1 MRTQAVRSIKF
12 YVKAPSI
19 GTDGQISYKSMST
32 FFSVGHEYDKAT
44 VEGIIMI
51 LDDSLLEVALK
62 SSAGTKRF
70 VYQMADI
77 LGRIE
82 VTE

>member
-1 MRTQAVRSIKF
+1 MRSQAVRSVKF

-19 GTDGQISYKSMST
+19 GTDGQISYKSLST
-32 FFSVGHEYDKAT
+32 FFSIGHEYDKSPI
-44 VEGIIMI
+44 EGIH
-51 LDDSLLEVALK
+51 LSYDSQILEVVLK
-62 SSAGTKRF
+62 STAGTKRF

-77 LGRIE
+77 LGRVE